1 MAVPQNYRLFHK
13 RVLAQCDGS
22 FWHFFSLNN
31 YEHRRWGG
39 GVVSPQKLSYETA
52 LSAFSRFYSNETL
65 NFLSNLLAVL
75 LKNNYFCQKI
85 TQALKL
91 FFFLPLQIWYI
102 LLKYIRSGLPIK
114 FYKFSNTFF
123 FIYKMGFCT
132 LSHAFIQRIYF
143 VMQSTALSGLVSLIF
158 FNH

>member
-22 FWHFFSLNN
+22 FWHFFPLIIMST
-31 YEHRRWGG
+31 EGGVG

-91 FFFLPLQIWYI
+91 FFFFLPLQIWYI

-123 FIYKMGFCT
+123 FLYIKW
-132 LSHAFIQRIYF
+132 
-143 VMQSTALSGLVSLIF
+143 VSVDFLMLLFRGYIL
-158 FNH
+158 